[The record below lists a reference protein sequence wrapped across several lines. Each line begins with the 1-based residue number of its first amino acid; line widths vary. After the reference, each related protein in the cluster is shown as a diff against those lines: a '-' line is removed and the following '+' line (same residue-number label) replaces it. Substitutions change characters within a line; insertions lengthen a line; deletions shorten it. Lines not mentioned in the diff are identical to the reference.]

1 MERKGLRRWMYPLCS
16 HKSNQSGREGGRA
29 QPLKE
34 WHRLCCPVMSNSLQ
48 PHGLQHPRP
57 LVPHHLPGF
66 AQAHVHCIGDAIQ
79 SSHPLIPSSPSALSV
94 FHHQGLFQWVSC
106 LHQMTKYWSF
116 SFSIILPMSIQTW
129 FPLRLTGLIFLLSR
143 RLSGVFLSTIVR
155 KHQFF
160 CVLPFLW
167 SNSHNC
173 MWPLGIHSHDYAD
186 LCPQNNVSAFQHT
199 V

>member
-1 MERKGLRRWMYPLCS
+1 MYPLCS
-16 HKSNQSGREGGRA
+16 HRSNWSEREGGRA

-34 WHRLCCPVMSNSLQ
+34 WHRLCCPVMSNSLW
-48 PHGLQHPRP
+48 PHGLHYARP
-57 LVPHHLPGF
+57 LVPHHLPRF

-79 SSHPLIPSSPSALSV
+79 SSHPLIPSSPSALNL
-94 FHHQGLFQWVSC
+94 FHHQGLFQWVGC

-116 SFSIILPMSIQTW
+116 SFSISPSNEYSDLISLKIDW
-129 FPLRLTGLIFLLSR
+129 LIFLLSK

-155 KHQFF
+155 RHQFF

-173 MWPLGIHSHDYAD
+173 MWPLGIPQPW
-186 LCPQNNVSAFQHT
+186 LCRSLPAE
-199 V
+199 